1 MYSYKIPVTTT
12 VSSGSSTWQIIALVL
27 AIVGA
32 FAVYFAFLPKKN
44 ENKFTGFV
52 KWLYNFLSFKT
63 LALETI
69 LKICY
74 LILAIYVTLSSF
86 GFIGTSALAFFGMLI
101 VGNLVLRISF
111 EASLMLIMIYKNTKE
126 INEKTK

>member
-52 KWLYNFLSFKT
+52 KWLYNF
-63 LALETI
+63 
-69 LKICY
+69 Y